1 MADLLN
7 QLANGTLLGLL
18 YALIALG
25 FAVVYRASKVFNMA
39 QGEFVVLGGFIVWWL
54 AADLELP
61 LLAAVPLALVGAGI
75 VGLAIERTFF
85 ARMVGESS
93 FAMVMVTIALL
104 ILIRGVILVVWGPEI
119 RPFPIVFPLQPLVVG
134 DVLMPRSLV
143 YGGAISI
150 VTCLG
155 LSWFFSRT
163 RLGLA
168 LTAVSQDHQVALSL
182 GISVR
187 RAMIF
192 AWVLGSVISAVGAI
206 IYLSGKSLN
215 FLASDIGFAALPV
228 ALLAG
233 LESVAG
239 LLIGG
244 ILVGIAQALAQHYL
258 DPAVGANVASLVPS
272 LFILLVLFVRPT
284 GLFGWKTIER
294 V

>member
-1 MADLLN
+1 MLE
-7 QLANGTLLGLL
+7 LANQAANGALLGLL

-25 FAVVYRASKVFNMA
+25 FSVIYRASKVFNLA
-39 QGEFVVLGGFIVWWL
+39 QGEFVVLGGFLVWWL
-54 AADLELP
+54 ASEVGLP
-61 LLAAVPLALVGAGI
+61 LLVTIPLALAMAAGVGFL
-75 VGLAIERTFF
+75 VERVFF
-85 ARMVGESS
+85 ARMIGESS
-93 FAMVMVTIALL
+93 FSMIMVTIALL
-104 ILIRGVILVVWGPEI
+104 ILLRGIILVVWGPEI
-119 RPFPIVFPLQPLVVG
+119 RPFPIIFALQPLTFG
-134 DVLMPRSLV
+134 GVLVPRSLAF
-143 YGGAISI
+143 GGVISI
-150 VTCLG
+150 LAGLG
-155 LSWFFSRT
+155 LAWFFNRT

-187 RAMIF
+187 RAMML

-239 LLIGG
+239 LLVAGVM
-244 ILVGIAQALAQHYL
+244 VGIAQALAQLYI
-258 DPAVGANVASLVPS
+258 DPVVGVNVASLIPS
-272 LFILLVLFVRPT
+272 LFILLVLFIRPT